1 MSSSNKYKK
10 QRRQKKNRVSKDTGR
25 TLRPKLSDFKRRGV
39 RGGEEKE
46 EEYESEQLPAEAQ
59 NRGSMSM
66 RRRARAPGEGR
77 SSLRTQRM
85 DSIFDNFRNSI
96 ESIMDPLSSWGY
108 FPSYGRL
115 QMEGE
120 SSGVRTPVYDLVDDG
135 DKYKLIVELPGID
148 KDNIRIK
155 AMDDSVEIS
164 AEQSEE
170 EDERKKNFVY
180 NRRSYSSF
188 YCRIPVPE
196 EILSSEV
203 TAKADNKGILRVQLP
218 KKTRP
223 QDIKSRSII
232 VE

>member
-1 MSSSNKYKK
+1 MSSSKK
-10 QRRQKKNRVSKDTGR
+10 SKKPRRLKSMGSKGTDR
-25 TLRPKLSDFKRRGV
+25 TLRPKLSDFKRRGAGREDV
-39 RGGEEKE
+39 VNE
-46 EEYESEQLPAEAQ
+46 LTTEAR
-59 NRGSMSM
+59 NRGSMS
-66 RRRARAPGEGR
+66 RRARSLGGAR
-77 SSLRTQRM
+77 SLRTRRI
-85 DSIFDNFRNSI
+85 DNIFDNFRNNI

-108 FPSYGRL
+108 FPSYSRL
-115 QMEGE
+115 QMEQGE
-120 SSGVRTPVYDLVDDG
+120 GVRTPTYDMVDDG
-135 DKYKLIVELPGID
+135 DRYKLIVELPGID
-148 KDNIRIK
+148 RDNIRVK

-164 AEQSEE
+164 AEQSQE

-180 NRRSYSSF
+180 NQRSYSSF

-223 QDIKSRSII
+223 QDIKSRSIT

>member
-1 MSSSNKYKK
+1 MSSSKK
-10 QRRQKKNRVSKDTGR
+10 SKKPRRLKSMGSKGTDR
-25 TLRPKLSDFKRRGV
+25 TLRPKLSDFKRRGAGRDDV
-39 RGGEEKE
+39 VNE
-46 EEYESEQLPAEAQ
+46 LTTEAR
-59 NRGSMSM
+59 NRGSMS
-66 RRRARAPGEGR
+66 RRARSLGGER
-77 SSLRTQRM
+77 SLRTRRI
-85 DSIFDNFRNSI
+85 DNIFDNFRNNI

-108 FPSYGRL
+108 FPSYSRL
-115 QMEGE
+115 QMEQGE
-120 SSGVRTPVYDLVDDG
+120 GVRTPTYDMVDDG
-135 DKYKLIVELPGID
+135 DRYKLIVELPGID
-148 KDNIRIK
+148 RDNIRVK

-164 AEQSEE
+164 AEQSQE

-180 NRRSYSSF
+180 NQRSYSSF

-223 QDIKSRSII
+223 QDIKSRSIT

>member
-1 MSSSNKYKK
+1 MSSSKK
-10 QRRQKKNRVSKDTGR
+10 SKKPRRQKSMGSRGTDI
-25 TLRPKLSDFKRRGV
+25 TLRPKLSDFKRRGA
-39 RGGEEKE
+39 GGEDEVNE
-46 EEYESEQLPAEAQ
+46 LTTEAR
-59 NRGSMSM
+59 NRGSSMS
-66 RRRARAPGEGR
+66 RRARPLGEER
-77 SSLRTQRM
+77 SLRTRRI
-85 DSIFDNFRNSI
+85 DNIFDNFRNNI

-108 FPSYGRL
+108 FPSYSRL
-115 QMEGE
+115 QMEQGE
-120 SSGVRTPVYDLVDDG
+120 GVRTPTYDMIDDG
-135 DKYKLIVELPGID
+135 DRYKLIVELPGINR
-148 KDNIRIK
+148 DNIRVK

-164 AEQSEE
+164 AEQSQE

-180 NRRSYSSF
+180 NQRSYSSF

-223 QDIKSRSII
+223 QDIKSRSIT

>member
-1 MSSSNKYKK
+1 MSSSKK
-10 QRRQKKNRVSKDTGR
+10 SKKPRRQKSMGSKGTDR
-25 TLRPKLSDFKRRGV
+25 TLRPKLSDFKRRGAGREDEV
-39 RGGEEKE
+39 NE
-46 EEYESEQLPAEAQ
+46 LTTEAR
-59 NRGSMSM
+59 NRGSMS
-66 RRRARAPGEGR
+66 RRARAMGEER
-77 SSLRTQRM
+77 SLRTRRI
-85 DSIFDNFRNSI
+85 DSIFDNFRNNI

-108 FPSYGRL
+108 FPSYSRL
-115 QMEGE
+115 QMEQGE
-120 SSGVRTPVYDLVDDG
+120 GVRTPTYDMVDDG

-148 KDNIRIK
+148 KDNIRVK

-164 AEQSEE
+164 AEQSQI

-180 NRRSYSSF
+180 NQRSYSSF

-223 QDIKSRSII
+223 QDIRSRSIT

>member
-1 MSSSNKYKK
+1 MSSSKK
-10 QRRQKKNRVSKDTGR
+10 SKKPRRQKSMGSKGTDR
-25 TLRPKLSDFKRRGV
+25 TLRPKLSDFKRRS
-39 RGGEEKE
+39 GGREDVVNE
-46 EEYESEQLPAEAQ
+46 LTTEAR
-59 NRGSMSM
+59 NRGSMSG
-66 RRRARAPGEGR
+66 RARSLGGER
-77 SSLRTQRM
+77 SLRTRRI
-85 DSIFDNFRNSI
+85 DNIFDNFRNNI

-108 FPSYGRL
+108 FPSYSRL
-115 QMEGE
+115 QMEQGE
-120 SSGVRTPVYDLVDDG
+120 GVRTPTYDMVDDG
-135 DKYKLIVELPGID
+135 DRYKLIVELPGID
-148 KDNIRIK
+148 KDNIRVK

-164 AEQSEE
+164 AEQSQE

-180 NRRSYSSF
+180 NQRSYSSF

-223 QDIKSRSII
+223 QDIKSRSIT

>member
-1 MSSSNKYKK
+1 MSSSKK
-10 QRRQKKNRVSKDTGR
+10 SKKPRRQKSMGSKGTDR
-25 TLRPKLSDFKRRGV
+25 TLRPKLSDFKRIGAGREDEV
-39 RGGEEKE
+39 NE
-46 EEYESEQLPAEAQ
+46 LTTEAR
-59 NRGSMSM
+59 NRGSMS
-66 RRRARAPGEGR
+66 RRARAMGEER
-77 SSLRTQRM
+77 SLRTRRI
-85 DSIFDNFRNSI
+85 DSIFDNFRNNI
-96 ESIMDPLSSWGY
+96 ESIMDPLSSWVY
-108 FPSYGRL
+108 FPSYSRL
-115 QMEGE
+115 QMEQGE
-120 SSGVRTPVYDLVDDG
+120 GVRTPKYDMVDDG

-148 KDNIRIK
+148 KDNIRVK

-164 AEQSEE
+164 AEQSQV

-180 NRRSYSSF
+180 NQRSYSSF

-223 QDIKSRSII
+223 QDIKSRSIT